1 MKRKVVV
8 FTGNRA
14 EYGLQLPIIRE
25 LKKNKKIICYVL
37 ISGAHTQK
45 KYGMFL
51 NQIKRDKIKIN
62 KVIHLKKVANT
73 TKDYTPKLI
82 GDATIKISSYFKK
95 IKPDIVLINADRH
108 ETFAA
113 CIASSQMNI
122 PTFHIEGG
130 DVTNGGVF
138 DDSVRHAIS
147 KLSHIHFTTNKK
159 SFNNLIKLG
168 EEKWRIFNYGLS
180 INDIIYNSKKLS
192 LDKIKKIIPIS
203 FNKPVIIFTLHP
215 VTSDIKKILN
225 SLKESLRAINF
236 ISKKYNCSIIGTYP
250 NNDYGSDL
258 IIKALKN
265 NKNPNFHLVKNLSID
280 ILHSLL
286 AHSKENKIIV
296 VGNSSMGIKEAI
308 AFKTPVVNIGG
319 RQDGR
324 LKPNNVL
331 DADVKSENI
340 KKNIY
345 KALFNKKFR
354 LACDR
359 SKNPYFMKNT
369 SQKIVKI
376 ISGIKLNNKIIN
388 KKFVSEKK

>member
-25 LKKNKKIICYVL
+25 LKKNKKIICNVL
-37 ISGAHTQK
+37 VSGAHTEK

-51 NQIKRDKIKIN
+51 NQIKKDKIKIN
-62 KVIHLKKVANT
+62 KIIKLKKIKNT
-73 TKDYTPKLI
+73 QRDYTPKLI
-82 GDATIKISSYFKK
+82 GDAIIKISTYFQK

-108 ETFAA
+108 ETFAV
-113 CIASSQMNI
+113 CVASSQMNI

-159 SFNNLIKLG
+159 SFENLIKLG
-168 EEKWRIFNYGLS
+168 EEKWRIFNFGLS

-192 LDKIKKIIPIS
+192 LNELKKKIPIS
-203 FNKPVIIFTLHP
+203 FDKPIIIFTLHP
-215 VTSDIKKILN
+215 VTSDKNKIRNCLR
-225 SLKESLRAINF
+225 ESFKAINY
-236 ISKKYNCSIIGTYP
+236 ISNKYNCLTIATYP

-258 IIKALKN
+258 IIKAL
-265 NKNPNFHLVKNLSID
+265 NKNKNKNFYLIKNLSID
-280 ILHSLL
+280 ILHSIL
-286 AHSKENKIIV
+286 AHSTKKKIII

-308 AFKTPVVNIGG
+308 AFKTPVVNIGE

-324 LKPNNVL
+324 LKPNNVI
-331 DADVKSENI
+331 DVDVKNEII

-354 LACDR
+354 LKCIR
-359 SKNPYFMKNT
+359 SRNPYFKKNS

-376 ISGIKLNNKIIN
+376 ISNIKLNEKIIN
-388 KKFVSEKK
+388 KKFVSGVK

>member
-1 MKRKVVV
+1 M
-8 FTGNRA
+8 
-14 EYGLQLPIIRE
+14 
-25 LKKNKKIICYVL
+25 
-37 ISGAHTQK
+37 
-45 KYGMFL
+45 
-51 NQIKRDKIKIN
+51 
-62 KVIHLKKVANT
+62 
-73 TKDYTPKLI
+73 
-82 GDATIKISSYFKK
+82 
-95 IKPDIVLINADRH
+95 
-108 ETFAA
+108 
-113 CIASSQMNI
+113 
-122 PTFHIEGG
+122 
-130 DVTNGGVF
+130 
-138 DDSVRHAIS
+138 
-147 KLSHIHFTTNKK
+147 
-159 SFNNLIKLG
+159 
-168 EEKWRIFNYGLS
+168 
-180 INDIIYNSKKLS
+180 
-192 LDKIKKIIPIS
+192 
-203 FNKPVIIFTLHP
+203 
-215 VTSDIKKILN
+215 
-225 SLKESLRAINF
+225 RAINF